1 MMSESKYQHKL
12 ILTTLL
18 FLFLLSTIGKVSK
31 FAVDDSKVY
40 QEEVNDDDE
49 YRRAGHDGDQVQL
62 SRRAQVVRSCMW
74 RAGHGVMRPM
84 NPYFSSKFYPAS
96 MTLAEKKGVGWCR
109 IAEVDTA
116 AWSLLFLFV
125 MEVPVIEIRNAV
137 ASNNIKR
144 VLKQNLSMRPKKRKS
159 LIEQGNKDFN
169 FLIVVRHPFLRL
181 VDAYRDKIEN
191 NLSDSK
197 IQNFAEFVDTLIR
210 TPPNLMDKHW
220 APYSKVCIPCKISY
234 STILKLETL
243 DRDLNWL
250 FKKLDIKHYQQDFY
264 NLLVEKTAQKT
275 SESLSRKY
283 FSQTKKMN
291 IRRLYEKYQ
300 VDFEMFGYEGQI
312 QKYIDMGHE

>member
-1 MMSESKYQHKL
+1 MSVSTYQHKL

-31 FAVDDSKVY
+31 FGEDDSKVY
-40 QEEVNDDDE
+40 QEELNDDDDDE
-49 YRRAGHDGDQVQL
+49 YRRAGDDGDQVQL
-62 SRRAQVVRSCMW
+62 SRMAQVIRSCMW
-74 RAGHGVMRPM
+74 RAGHGVMKPM
-84 NPYFSSKFYPAS
+84 NPYYYSKFYPAS

-116 AWSLLFLFV
+116 AFSLLFLFV
-125 MEVPVIEIRNAV
+125 MEVPVTEITNAV
-137 ASNNIKR
+137 ASNNIKKI
-144 VLKQNLSMRPKKRKS
+144 LKQNLSMRPRKRKN
-159 LIEQGNKDFN
+159 LMEQEDKDFS

-191 NLSDSK
+191 NSSDSK

-220 APYSKVCIPCKISY
+220 APYSKACIPCKISY
-234 STILKLETL
+234 SAILKIETL
-243 DRDLNWL
+243 DRDLTWL
-250 FKKLDIKHYQQDFY
+250 FKKLDLKHHQHDFY
-264 NLLVEKTAQKT
+264 NLVEKTAPKT

-283 FSQTKKMN
+283 FSRTKKVN

-300 VDFEMFGYEGQI
+300 VDFEMFGYEDQI
-312 QKYIDMGHE
+312 QKYIDMGYV